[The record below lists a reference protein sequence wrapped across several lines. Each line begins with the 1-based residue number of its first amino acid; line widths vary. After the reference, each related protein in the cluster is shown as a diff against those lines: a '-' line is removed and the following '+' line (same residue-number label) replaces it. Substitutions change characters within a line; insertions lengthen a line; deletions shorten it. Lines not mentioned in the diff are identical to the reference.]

1 MTDRSS
7 APRSAAPP
15 PRGARRIP
23 SVLIALPSLAAA
35 VLAAAVLAACTSG
48 GASSGPAAP
57 TPGGRPLV
65 LTASGAPADTLRQ
78 PMEITSGPNHV
89 LSATVAAVFKT
100 LNVPGKGPMTL
111 RTYQVLEANGV
122 DYSDSAKYGFPGPT
136 FRAYPGDSIHIVLM
150 NQMWDTT
157 TAGGN
162 PSSDTTQTACASYPA
177 HADSVD
183 VYEDCFHGINW
194 TNIHYHGMHVTP
206 ASNGDDVL
214 LLIPPDSTYVYGFRI
229 PGNQSAGT
237 HWYHPHKHG
246 SVAIQVLNGMSGALV
261 VDGGPLDTLTDAHN
275 ITEKLIALQQID
287 TLPNLMT
294 TNVFGQYFLVN
305 GQQTPVIVM
314 APGEVQRW
322 RIVNENVT
330 KTNNFQIAIADSAG
344 TEPTL
349 YEIARDGVAYADT
362 NYSPN
367 GGPEADTNVL
377 MSPGNRLDLYVQAP
391 QNAGIFSVHARPVAH
406 DVPQDQTRK
415 RRQGRLQANAPAGS
429 AELAAVA
436 AAGAQNPPLFYVQ
449 VDNSLPPTTSSL
461 PSALPA
467 LPWFLANLPGSL
479 DTAQILDD
487 PSKIAVVVFSDSGF
501 GAQTHSRP
509 AKFYLGTWQDQRM
522 QFNSSRMYIPL
533 SMGGDSLPMLLD
545 SVQTWVVMNKS
556 TATNHPFHIHINPF
570 QVIDVVYPQGEA
582 DPNADLYA
590 ELKAAAQSRG
600 APIWLD
606 VVPLPAPVVDTT
618 STSPLTIDTIPG
630 YVVIRQAYQPFL
642 NADQT
647 PCTNCGPAYGSFV
660 MHCHILGHEERGMM
674 QVIAIYQNAGDV
686 PGPGAAADAGHG
698 SHGAHGGHAPSP
710 ARPAPGSGRGGG
722 RGSGNGTGHQH

>member
-1 MTDRSS
+1 MPDRPSVT
-7 APRSAAPP
+7 PSAASLARGTRRPP
-15 PRGARRIP
+15 
-23 SVLIALPSLAAA
+23 LLPSLAAA
-35 VLAAAVLAACTSG
+35 VLAAGVLAACASG
-48 GASSGPAAP
+48 GAPSTAAP
-57 TPGGRPLV
+57 SAPRVRPTV
-65 LTASGAPADTLRQ
+65 LTASGVPADTLVQ
-78 PMEITSGPNHV
+78 PMEITSQGGV

-100 LNVPGKGPMTL
+100 LNVPGKGPMVL
-111 RTYQVLEANGV
+111 RTYQVLQANGV
-122 DYSDSAKYGFPGPT
+122 DYTDSAKYGFPGPT
-136 FRAYPGDSIHIVLM
+136 FRAYPGDSISIVLM
-150 NQMWDTT
+150 NQLWDTT

-162 PSSDTTQTACASYPA
+162 PSSDTTQTQCAVYPA
-177 HADSVD
+177 QADSVD
-183 VYEDCFHGINW
+183 VYEDCFHGVNW

-261 VDGGPLDTLTDAHN
+261 VDGGPLDTLTHEHH
-275 ITEKLIALQQID
+275 ITEKVIALQQID

-294 TNVFGQYFLVN
+294 NAVFGQYFLVN

-330 KTNNFQIAIADSAG
+330 KTNNFQIAIADSTG
-344 TEPTL
+344 TEPTV

-362 NYSPN
+362 NYSP
-367 GGPEADTNVL
+367 GGAPEADTNVL
-377 MSPGNRLDLYVQAP
+377 MSPGNRLDVYVQAP
-391 QNAGIFSVHARPVAH
+391 QNPGVFSVHARPVSH
-406 DVPQDQTRK
+406 DVPQDESRK
-415 RRQGRLQANAPAGS
+415 RDPGQVHPRANAAAGS
-429 AELAAVA
+429 AELAAVT

-449 VDNSLPPTTSSL
+449 VDANLPPNGSSL
-461 PSALPA
+461 PNALPD
-467 LPWFLANLPGSL
+467 LPWFLTNLPGAM
-479 DTAQILDD
+479 DPAQAMADKSRVAMI
-487 PSKIAVVVFSDSGF
+487 VFSDSGF
-501 GAQTHSRP
+501 GAQSHTAP
-509 AKFYLGTWQDQRM
+509 TKFYLGNWQDQRM
-522 QFNSSRMYIPL
+522 QFNSGQTYIPL

-570 QVIDVVYPQGEA
+570 QVIDAFYPQGQN

-590 ELKAAAQSRG
+590 ELDSASQNRG

-606 VVPLPAPVVDTT
+606 VVPLPLPVVDTV
-618 STSPLTIDTIPG
+618 STSPLKIDTIPG
-630 YVVIRQAYQPFL
+630 YVLIRQAYQPFL

-647 PCTNCGPAYGSFV
+647 PCANCGPAYGSFV

-686 PGPGAAADAGHG
+686 PGPGAAAQAGHG
-698 SHGAHGGHAPSP
+698 GHAGHAPSP
-710 ARPAPGSGRGGG
+710 RPAPGSGRGGG
-722 RGSGNGTGHQH
+722 GGRGSGSGTGGGHQH